1 MNPNGFKE
9 GQTVWDVVH
18 GRGVVTDADSKHVS
32 VMFGCTLVY
41 YTPDGRV
48 AKDCN
53 RSLFF
58 SEPKVIA
65 ETEPLFEPTLKS
77 GEVVVA
83 QRTGLQYE
91 VITVLREYKTYV
103 ATTRGVVLMKTDYT
117 FYRLGDKIY

>member
-9 GQTVWDVVH
+9 GQTVWDVVR

-48 AKDCN
+48 AKDYN

-58 SEPKVIA
+58 SEPKVTA

-91 VITVLREYKTYV
+91 VITILREYATYV